1 MKAFI
6 DKVVAHALPIGL
18 GIGVIAALSTFSIS
32 SHAAGW
38 GPLSSISLGI
48 VAFGFIHAGKARQ
61 A

>member
-6 DKVVAHALPIGL
+6 DKVVAYALLIGL
-18 GIGVIAALSTFSIS
+18 GIGVVAALSTFGS
-32 SHAAGW
+32 SLHAGEWGAG
-38 GPLSSISLGI
+38 SSISLAI